1 MAPVL
6 REAPTLSGHPKAALA
21 LWLHIEETGPP
32 CRTLCIHRTFIM
44 WKRKPDLSKSR
55 DPVLRDITVLSLCP
69 EGTAEPELFGSI
81 SRGVLCPQPVSAAG
95 AAAFSPF
102 DCSTR
107 RPCWHMLG
115 AWKLGVTQMNPIP
128 MSEFGLLEGGTCTKD
143 WSGLR
148 GKSSPPPAT
157 GEQGGRSGVRA
168 ASTPCPPL

>member
-1 MAPVL
+1 ML
-6 REAPTLSGHPKAALA
+6 EEAPTVSGHPEAALP
-21 LWLHIEETGPP
+21 LLLHIEETGPP
-32 CRTLCIHRTFIM
+32 CRTLCIHGTFIM

-55 DPVLRDITVLSLCP
+55 DPVLRDITELSLCL
-69 EGTAEPELFGSI
+69 EGTAGPELLGSI

-107 RPCWHMLG
+107 RPCCHMLG

-157 GEQGGRSGVRA
+157 GEQGGRSGGRA